1 MASDYQELKV
11 QLDLSELAPAPNFR
25 ASWNIA
31 PTQELGTVILD
42 PQVKGR
48 ALRMMKW
55 GLIPSWSK
63 EPKML
68 GATFNARAE
77 TVEEKPSFRGA
88 WRAGRRCLLVV
99 DGFYEWRKSD
109 KKPFTIARA
118 GGGLL
123 AMAGLWELWR
133 SQSGPETVVS
143 CTVLTTVANDA
154 MADLHDRM
162 PVILSPEDWPVWLG
176 EQPADPEALRAL
188 LSPCPSAELS
198 IWEVDKAVGN
208 VRNDGPHLAEK
219 VAARL
224 I

>member
-1 MASDYQELKV
+1 
-11 QLDLSELAPAPNFR
+11 
-25 ASWNIA
+25 
-31 PTQELGTVILD
+31 
-42 PQVKGR
+42 
-48 ALRMMKW
+48 MMKW

-88 WRAGRRCLLVV
+88 WRAGRRCLIVV

-109 KKPFTIARA
+109 KKPFTIQRA
-118 GGGLL
+118 DGTLM

-133 SQSGPETVVS
+133 SPDKTETVTS

-154 MADLHDRM
+154 MAALHERM
-162 PVILSPEDWPVWLG
+162 PVVLAESDWSAWLG
-176 EQPADPEALRAL
+176 ERTAETESLHAL
-188 LSPCPSAELS
+188 LAPCPGGDLS

-208 VRNDGPHLAEK
+208 VRNDEPQL
-219 VAARL
+219 AARAIGGL
-224 I
+224 L

>member
-1 MASDYQELKV
+1 MASDYQELKI
-11 QLDLSELAPAPNFR
+11 QLKLSDLAPAPNIR

-31 PTQELGTVILD
+31 PTQDVACVIRD
-42 PQVKGR
+42 PEIDGR

-88 WRAGRRCLLVV
+88 WRAGRRCLIVV

-109 KKPFTIARA
+109 KKPFTIERA
-118 GGGLL
+118 DGKLM

-133 SQSGPETVVS
+133 SPDKAEVVTS

-154 MADLHDRM
+154 METLHERM
-162 PVILSPEDWPVWLG
+162 PVILPQSEWIAWLG
-176 EQPADPEALRAL
+176 ERRSDPETLRAL
-188 LSPCPSAELS
+188 LAPCPDAELS

-208 VRNDGPHLAEK
+208 VRNDGPQLAAK
-219 VAARL
+219 AIGGL
-224 I
+224 L